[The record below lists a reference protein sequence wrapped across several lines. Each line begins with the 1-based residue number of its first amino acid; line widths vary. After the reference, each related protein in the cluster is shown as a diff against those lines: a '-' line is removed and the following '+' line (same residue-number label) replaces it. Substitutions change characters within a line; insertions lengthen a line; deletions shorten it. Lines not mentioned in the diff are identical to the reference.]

1 MTTAT
6 AEIWGEWELMVLLTQ
21 DLDEGLPAAAGPL
34 ADDLTDWTYVVDS
47 ADDIATATLT
57 LSMSS
62 FKHSIDDIMDI
73 IASISSRHHEA
84 YISVRASSTYTRR
97 CHVYSASA
105 RAHYD
110 DGHLLTNHT
119 VVAPVLTDM
128 GIPMRSEI

>member
-21 DLDEGLPAAAGPL
+21 DLDEGLPAAAGVI
-34 ADDLTDWTYVVDS
+34 ADGMADWGYVVDS
-47 ADDIATATLT
+47 TDTSTATLT

-97 CHVYSASA
+97 GHVYSASA

-110 DGHLLTNHT
+110 DGHLLTHHT

-128 GIPMRSEI
+128 GTPMRSEI